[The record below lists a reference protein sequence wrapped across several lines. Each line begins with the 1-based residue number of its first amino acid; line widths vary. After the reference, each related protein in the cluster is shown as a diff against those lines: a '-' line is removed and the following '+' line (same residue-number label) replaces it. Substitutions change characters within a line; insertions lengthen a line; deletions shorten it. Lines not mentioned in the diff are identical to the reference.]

1 MVQLPLLVIV
11 EGEVMRIYKLACIGA
26 IIILLS
32 GCNAFSALTEEPSS
46 KVVLKE
52 VSEVAKKEPVIL
64 DVNTYMEKYQD
75 QMGGFRPLVIDEEIA
90 SRIGTSESYFFNPY
104 PGDVPFKISLLNTG
118 TESFVFKIQNVDD
131 KEILITNGVLK
142 SNESYE
148 KVFDG
153 FPEGDYVISYLI
165 EEEKSPDDIKLKVK
179 LEFLPWRN

>member
-1 MVQLPLLVIV
+1 MVQLPLLVIL

-26 IIILLS
+26 FIILLS
-32 GCNAFSALTEEPSS
+32 GCNAFSAPSEEPSA
-46 KVVLKE
+46 KVESKE
-52 VSEVAKKEPVIL
+52 VSEVVKKEPVIL

-75 QMGGFRPLVIDEEIA
+75 QIGGSRPLVIDEEVA
-90 SRIGTSESYFFNPY
+90 SRMGESKSYFSNSR
-104 PGDVPFKISLLNTG
+104 DMPFKISLLNTG
-118 TESFVFKIQNVDD
+118 TESFLFKIQNVDD

-179 LEFLPWRN
+179 VEFLPWIN

>member
-1 MVQLPLLVIV
+1 
-11 EGEVMRIYKLACIGA
+11 MRIYKIACIGA
-26 IIILLS
+26 FIILLS
-32 GCNAFSALTEEPSS
+32 GCNAFSAPTEETSS
-46 KVVLKE
+46 KVESKE
-52 VSEVAKKEPVIL
+52 VSEVVKNEPVIL

-90 SRIGTSESYFFNPY
+90 SRIGASESYFSY
-104 PGDVPFKISLLNTG
+104 PGDVPFKISLINTG
-118 TESFVFKIQNVDD
+118 TESFEFKIQNIDD

-153 FPEGDYVISYLI
+153 FLEGDYVISYLI

-179 LEFLPWRN
+179 IEFLPWIN